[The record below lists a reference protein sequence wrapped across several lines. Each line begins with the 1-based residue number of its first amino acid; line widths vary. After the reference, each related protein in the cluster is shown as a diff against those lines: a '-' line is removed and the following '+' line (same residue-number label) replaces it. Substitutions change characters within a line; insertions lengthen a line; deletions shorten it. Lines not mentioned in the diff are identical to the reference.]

1 MSEEPDDKRADAAE
15 VLKKKMQTQRLN
27 EARIKRL
34 YRNLTELQFVVTS
47 LTPIINSEL
56 ITDSYREELNNQIS
70 ESLDIS
76 RKLLK
81 ILPGDGLVQ

>member
-1 MSEEPDDKRADAAE
+1 MSEELENTNDPAE
-15 VLKKKMQTQRLN
+15 MLKKKMQTQRLN

-34 YRNLTELQFVVTS
+34 YRNLTELQFVVTN

-56 ITDSYREELNNQIS
+56 ITDTYREELNNQIS